1 MVKEMA
7 NRTTLVAQRPPK
19 TAKAPKKPVSNPLER
34 LERERIFDL
43 FRRYGYLQADLDPL
57 KIFKPLKYPDLQI
70 TGRVAAEAR
79 QIFCGTIGADFMHI
93 LQPERRQWIIERIEN
108 IHTE

>member
-7 NRTTLVAQRPPK
+7 NRTTLVAPRPSKTPKEPK
-19 TAKAPKKPVSNPLER
+19 TPSLDPREG
-34 LERERIFDL
+34 LERERIFAL
-43 FRRYGYLQADLDPL
+43 FRRYGYLEADLDPL

-70 TGRVAAEAR
+70 SGPVAAEAR
-79 QIFCGTIGADFMHI
+79 EIFCGTIGADFMHI